1 MVCRLPTCGEVSQSR
16 RGQREHLWSK
26 ISVLPDEI
34 RRLELDV
41 IILSE
46 NISTISVHYP
56 TNFLFAYPLKMIPS
70 VTFLI

>member
-1 MVCRLPTCGEVSQSR
+1 MSNDLLVAEAVRNKLR
-16 RGQREHLWSK
+16 QREHLWSK

-34 RRLELDV
+34 IRLELDV

-46 NISTISVHYP
+46 NISTSSVHCP
-56 TNFLFAYPLKMIPS
+56 TKFLFAYPLKMIPS